1 MAERFAKVNE
11 QEIRVL
17 LEKHN
22 AKNTVFV
29 YIIKQLYRSLSSYM
43 NSCKPLAHGIIVK
56 CSTK

>member
-29 YIIKQLYRSLSSYM
+29 YIIKQLYRSLSSYI
-43 NSCKPLAHGIIVK
+43 NS
-56 CSTK
+56 